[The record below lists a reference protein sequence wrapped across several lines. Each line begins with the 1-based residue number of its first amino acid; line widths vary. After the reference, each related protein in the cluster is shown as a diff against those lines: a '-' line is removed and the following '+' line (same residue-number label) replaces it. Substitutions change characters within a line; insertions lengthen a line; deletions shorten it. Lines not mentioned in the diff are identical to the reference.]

1 LSWLVSILER
11 VEALQVKDRKPM
23 KKEMPD
29 TPLLLV
35 ADDDEDIL
43 TLVELRLTRSGFD
56 VVVARD
62 GEEALRLAH
71 EAAPDLAVL
80 DWMMPKASGVE
91 VVRALREDEETASLP
106 VLLLTARAAD
116 ADVVE
121 GLAAGADD
129 YLHKPFSPQ
138 ELVQRVRT
146 MLGQSSETPET

>member
-11 VEALQVKDRKPM
+11 VEALQVKDRTPM
-23 KKEMPD
+23 KGEMPD

-43 TLVELRLTRSGFD
+43 TLVELRLTRSGFG

-71 EAAPDLAVL
+71 EVEPDLAVL

-91 VVRALREDEETASLP
+91 VVRALREHEETASLP

-121 GLAAGADD
+121 GLEAGADD
-129 YLHKPFSPQ
+129 YMHKPFSPQ
-138 ELVQRVRT
+138 ALVDRVRT
-146 MLGQSSETPET
+146 MLGQSSETPDT

>member
-1 LSWLVSILER
+1 MTR
-11 VEALQVKDRKPM
+11 GMA
-23 KKEMPD
+23 D

-71 EAAPDLAVL
+71 EAEPDLAVL

-91 VVRALREDEETASLP
+91 VVRALREDAETASLP

-121 GLAAGADD
+121 GLEAGADD

-138 ELVQRVRT
+138 ELVRRIET
-146 MLGQSSETPET
+146 MLGQTSETPDT

>member
-1 LSWLVSILER
+1 MLSPILER
-11 VEALQVKDRKPM
+11 VEALQPWARLPITGA
-23 KKEMPD
+23 MPD

-43 TLVELRLTRSGFD
+43 TLVELRFTRSGFD

>member
-1 LSWLVSILER
+1 MKR
-11 VEALQVKDRKPM
+11 VM
-23 KKEMPD
+23 SD

-71 EAAPDLAVL
+71 EAEPDLAVL

-91 VVRALREDEETASLP
+91 VVRALREDAETASLP

-121 GLAAGADD
+121 GLEAGADE

-138 ELVQRVRT
+138 ELVQRVT
-146 MLGQSSETPET
+146 AMLRSAAQGSETPDT

>member
-1 LSWLVSILER
+1 MNGVMSH
-11 VEALQVKDRKPM
+11 
-23 KKEMPD
+23 

-71 EAAPDLAVL
+71 EAGPDLAVL

-91 VVRALREDEETASLP
+91 VVRALREDDETASLP

-121 GLAAGADD
+121 GLEAGADD

-138 ELVQRVRT
+138 ELVRRVQA
-146 MLGQSSETPET
+146 MLGAQGSETPDT